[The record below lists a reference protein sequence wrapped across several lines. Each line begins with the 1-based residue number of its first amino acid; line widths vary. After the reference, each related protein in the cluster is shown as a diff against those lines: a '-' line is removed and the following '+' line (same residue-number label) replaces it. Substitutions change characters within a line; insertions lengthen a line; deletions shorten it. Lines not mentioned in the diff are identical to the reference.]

1 MKGPP
6 ERTDPFDMRGPGAR
20 LREAREAADISI
32 DRIAKSLLLDPKIV
46 EALEEDAFDRLPAPT
61 FVRGYL
67 RGYARVL
74 GVPAAPILD
83 MYDRHGFKPP
93 PLGSEISETAQ
104 AHTSDIV
111 VRIVTY
117 AVAAV
122 LVLLVGLWWHSQE
135 DGGFGISADLFSG
148 SSVPATDSPDGIDEA
163 LETAPSAGETSPES
177 VAAAS
182 GEPPAVSRADHPR
195 GPMFVERAAPGDI
208 ATAESAPTDP
218 AGTETVSDPD
228 PLTPQTSPALS
239 PDAADGVTVG
249 ADITPQTTAAAGG
262 SGDDIAQFTI
272 GAGDDPLATIEPVG
286 TEQTAEEEES
296 DAATPQTTAAAGGSG
311 DDIAQFT
318 IGASDDPLA
327 TIEPTGTE
335 QTAEGGESDAATPQT
350 TAAAGGSGDDI
361 AQFTIGASDDPLAT
375 IEPTG
380 TEQTAEGGESDAA
393 TTQVTAVGDDS
404 GAAEDAAA
412 DAGSQG
418 ADPPAT
424 TVEAADTATPIETEP
439 AGDETSIS
447 PATRESADTGPDSA
461 AGLAA
466 ARSGLVL
473 EFVHESWVEV
483 YDSERARLFFG
494 LVQPGRVLDFDGARP
509 FDVLLGFGVDVR
521 VTIDG
526 EAFDVTPYIKHGV
539 ARFKVGAAPSRDAE
553 TAATESAASAQPD
566 LTEEPGESEQPEEAA
581 EPGEATEPGNTAQP
595 DKAEESGDTTVSS
608 EAREPPHSS
617 RGDRGP

>member
-6 ERTDPFDMRGPGAR
+6 EPIDPFDMRGPGAR
-20 LREAREAADISI
+20 LREAREAANISI
-32 DRIAKSLLLDPKIV
+32 DRIAMSLLLDPKIV

-83 MYDRHGFKPP
+83 MYDSHGFKPP

-163 LETAPSAGETSPES
+163 LETAPPAGETSPES

-182 GEPPAVSRADHPR
+182 GEPPAVSGADDPR
-195 GPMFVERAAPGDI
+195 GPMFVEGSTPGDI
-208 ATAESAPTDP
+208 TTTESAPTDP
-218 AGTETVSDPD
+218 AGTGTVSDLD
-228 PLTPQTSPALS
+228 PLAPQTSPVPS
-239 PDAADGVTVG
+239 SEAADGAAVE
-249 ADITPQTTAAAGG
+249 ADTTPQTTAVGDGSLAAAGAPG
-262 SGDDIAQFTI
+262 TEQTAAANVSGADTAQITTD
-272 GAGDDPLATIEPVG
+272 AGDDPLPATEP
-286 TEQTAEEEES
+286 A
-296 DAATPQTTAAAGGSG
+296 
-311 DDIAQFT
+311 
-318 IGASDDPLA
+318 
-327 TIEPTGTE
+327 GTE
-335 QTAEGGESDAATPQT
+335 QTAEGE
-350 TAAAGGSGDDI
+350 
-361 AQFTIGASDDPLAT
+361 
-375 IEPTG
+375 
-380 TEQTAEGGESDAA
+380 ESDAA
-393 TTQVTAVGDDS
+393 TTQVAAVGDDS
-404 GAAEDAAA
+404 G
-412 DAGSQG
+412 
-418 ADPPAT
+418 
-424 TVEAADTATPIETEP
+424 AADTATPIETEP
-439 AGDETSIS
+439 AGDVTPIS
-447 PATRESADTGPDSA
+447 PTARESAETGPDS
-461 AGLAA
+461 AA

-526 EAFDVTPYIKHGV
+526 MAFDITPYLKHGV

-553 TAATESAASAQPD
+553 TAEARATESAASAQPEV
-566 LTEEPGESEQPEEAA
+566 TEEPSESEQPDEAA
-581 EPGEATEPGNTAQP
+581 EPGDTEQS
-595 DKAEESGDTTVSS
+595 DEAEESEDTTVSS
-608 EAREPPHSS
+608 EARESPHSL